1 MTPWIFLKID
11 SVHQK
16 HPPAKIAFSVFMGVA
31 PSSAKLKM
39 AKFKTAA
46 TIIRVFIMNRIR
58 SSYLNNLFSRLQIFT
73 TWLMSFAM
81 FKPDMLFMDR
91 VTPRDSK
98 GSLVLRGMIGVN

>member
-1 MTPWIFLKID
+1 
-11 SVHQK
+11 
-16 HPPAKIAFSVFMGVA
+16 
-31 PSSAKLKM
+31 M

-98 GSLVLRGMIGVN
+98 GSLVLRGMIGVNIAIECVIVDAQEMFALRMPALSPFMRCD